1 MRKKIMSLS
10 RGKKRLM
17 SASINSAVSKSISRL
32 ADEARWLTMSNVL
45 TCLRIVLAP
54 FVALAIYSELWKLA
68 FIIFLLAAGTD
79 LLDGYL
85 ARLFN
90 EHTRL
95 GRILDPIADKFFLV
109 ISLGSLVFVDSPFI
123 KVPIWFFIL
132 ILVRESILLTGGY
145 LVMCITGGSESIK
158 PSIWGKLT
166 TFMLIFF
173 IAVGFWNHLI
183 IQEQGSIIDF
193 LLVIISMLSL
203 FSLFNYIKVVYGEL
217 KRVKK

>member
-1 MRKKIMSLS
+1 MSLS

-17 SASINSAVSKSISRL
+17 STSIINSAVSKSISRL
-32 ADEARWLTMSNVL
+32 ADEARWLTVSNVL

-54 FVALAIYSELWKLA
+54 FVGLSIYWKFWKLA
-68 FIIFLLAAGTD
+68 FGIFLLAAGTD

-95 GRILDPIADKFFLV
+95 GRILDPIADKFFLI
-109 ISLGSLVFVDSPFI
+109 ISLGSMVFVDSPFI
-123 KVPIWFFIL
+123 KVPVWFFIL
-132 ILVRESILLTGGY
+132 ILVRESILITGGY

-173 IAVGFWNHLI
+173 IAVLFWNHLMV
-183 IQEQGSIIDF
+183 QEQIMLINF
-193 LLVIISMLSL
+193 LLAIISMLSL
-203 FSLFNYIKVVYGEL
+203 FSLFNYINAVYYEV
-217 KRVKK
+217 KRVKN

>member
-1 MRKKIMSLS
+1 MSLS

-32 ADEARWLTMSNVL
+32 TDEARWLTMSNVL

-54 FVALAIYSELWKLA
+54 FVALAIYWELWRLA
-68 FIIFLLAAGTD
+68 FVIFVLAAGTD

-90 EHTRL
+90 DHTRL

-109 ISLGSLVFVDSPFI
+109 ITLGSLVFVNSPFI
-123 KVPIWFFIL
+123 KVPTWFFIL

-145 LVMCITGGSESIK
+145 LVMSMTGCSESIK

-166 TFMLIFF
+166 TFLLIFF
-173 IAVGFWNHLI
+173 IAVLFWSHLMVK
-183 IQEQGSIIDF
+183 ELESFIDYV
-193 LLVIISMLSL
+193 LVIISVFSL

-217 KRVKK
+217 KGVKN